1 MGGGSGGGG
10 TTVTYQ
16 QPSDPYGDA
25 LKQYQLEQLKSA
37 DAKAA
42 AAEAA
47 KEKKAAEK
55 LAIATEAFDPFKSTL
70 KTQLASGLINYGEA
84 KSQLEDYITKYELGP
99 KPGALEELG
108 TYYSKEIQPKQLKSQ
123 ITAAYKQ
130 YTGAAPTE
138 AELAEA
144 QTGFTDNVY
153 KSISDL
159 KDVLKESDYYQE
171 KFNKSYLDN
180 YYDTMYGKP
189 KKKDEA
195 GNKVYDFKF
204 NKSLMPTYAGDLA
217 AETGVS
223 LPEYQESF
231 SGTAGEIQENID
243 AIKDTKK
250 YIYSAGLTNLQ
261 GNIDKETQK
270 LKNEG
275 AKEVAKLQKEGGIY
289 TSLIGAFNF

>member
-16 QPSDPYGDA
+16 QPKDPYGDA

-55 LAIATEAFDPFKSTL
+55 IAAAEAAFDPFKATVKQQLGSGLLGYTEAQA
-70 KTQLASGLINYGEA
+70 QLADYAA
-84 KSQLEDYITKYELGP
+84 KYDLAP
-99 KPGALEELG
+99 KTGALQEL
-108 TYYSKEIQPKQLKSQ
+108 TNYYLSEIQPTQQKTQ
-123 ITAAYKQ
+123 IETLYKQ
-130 YTGAAPTE
+130 YVGKGPT
-138 AELAEA
+138 AEELSEA
-144 QTGFTDNVY
+144 Q
-153 KSISDL
+153 KSLSSPDYSFEDL
-159 KDVLKESDYYQE
+159 KDKLKMSDEYQE

-180 YYDTMYGKP
+180 YYETMFGKA
-189 KKKDEA
+189 KKDAA
-195 GNKVYDFKF
+195 GTKTYDFKF

-217 AETGVS
+217 AETGVN
-223 LPEYQESF
+223 LPEFQESF
-231 SGTAGEIQENID
+231 TGTAGEIEANLD
-243 AIKDTKK
+243 AIKETKK

-289 TSLIGAFNF
+289 TSLIGAFSF